1 MQGEQNEMNEF
12 FNAFLLEHTPYLMIE
27 NSVVVGAGK
36 KLLEYLDYE
45 AEDIIGINEL
55 EVLDMFGKH
64 NQIFSS
70 KVQAPYLL
78 FTKKG
83 DAVFFD
89 VKFTEHVSS
98 HRRLYIFEKK
108 ESLICKQD
116 LNTIHQ
122 LISNS
127 PFGMAV
133 ISVPDIIL
141 LNANQ
146 PWLNRLDEPYNRKE
160 VSIGR
165 RISEIMTG
173 WKDSVF
179 EKVWNTVLDSGK
191 ACHMPEYRYSGLRKG
206 VSFWNISLTPIY
218 ERGKLTYFVE
228 ITYDVTET
236 VMNRNKIKLQKDQLF
251 KQYQQFETV
260 VENMSDA
267 LFIIYPDYNAISLN
281 QEAKAIEHLFNYF
294 HINDEPP
301 KDIRYFDSQETEIPF
316 CELPFFK
323 LLQGEQLKAFR
334 ATVKTC
340 DRIHHFSISG
350 RPVYDNHKNIY
361 FSIVCIRD
369 VTTQV
374 NQDNYIL
381 KVEKEKKE
389 YLERVIAI
397 KDDFLT
403 LVSHEFK
410 TPLTVIGTAIQAL
423 ELFCGQELSEKAR
436 RYIATIK
443 QNSLR
448 QLRLVSNLLDI
459 TRGTADQ
466 IRLYRRN
473 IDIVSLTRMITE
485 SVKIYAAQKNL
496 LITFDTNIESKLIFI
511 DDEKYE
517 RVILNILSNAI
528 KFTPKGKN
536 IHVRLFHEK
545 GYINVSVRDEGVGI
559 PQDKIDVIFERFG
572 QVDNSLSRQAEG
584 SGIGL
589 YLVKMFVDKMGGTIS
604 VTSKPYEGATFM
616 VRLPDTSMDACND
629 ECDQSEV
636 DNKRITH
643 MMNIEFSDIYLSK

>member
-1 MQGEQNEMNEF
+1 MNEN
-12 FNAFLLEHTPYLMIE
+12 FNMLLMKHSPYLLVEDRI
-27 NSVVVGAGK
+27 VVDVGK
-36 KLLEYLDYE
+36 TLLDCLGYEREEIVGLD
-45 AEDIIGINEL
+45 EL
-55 EVLDMFGKH
+55 EVLEMFVGRS
-64 NQIFSS
+64 NPIISGVDQTNC
-70 KVQAPYLL
+70 LL
-78 FTKKG
+78 LTKKG
-83 DAVFFD
+83 EAVFFNIH
-89 VKFTEHVSS
+89 FAEHVSS
-98 HRRLYIFEKK
+98 RQRLYIFQKK
-108 ESLICKQD
+108 ESLYCKQD
-116 LNTIHQ
+116 LNIIHQ

-133 ISVPDIIL
+133 FSVPDIVL

-146 PWLNRLDEPYNRKE
+146 SWLNRLDEPYNKKE
-160 VSIGR
+160 ESIGKN
-165 RISEIMTG
+165 ISEIMTG
-173 WKDSVF
+173 WKGSVF
-179 EKVWNTVLDSGK
+179 ENIWNTVLITGK
-191 ACHMPEYRYSGLRKG
+191 ACHMPEYRYSGLKKG
-206 VSFWNISLTPIY
+206 ISFWNISLTPIY
-218 ERGKLTYFVE
+218 EDKRLTYFVE

-236 VMNRNKIKLQKDQLF
+236 VMNRNKIKMQKDQLF
-251 KQYQQFETV
+251 KQFQQFETV

-281 QEAKAIEHLFNYF
+281 QEAHAIKHLFNNF
-294 HINDEPP
+294 QFKCDLN
-301 KDIRYFDSQETEIPF
+301 KDIQYFDSMNNAIPYHD
-316 CELPFFK
+316 LPVFK
-323 LLQGEQLKAFR
+323 LMKGEQMKAFR
-334 ATVKTC
+334 CTVKTS
-340 DRIHHFSISG
+340 DALHHFSISG
-350 RPVYDNHKNIY
+350 RPVYDDHRNTY

-436 RYIATIK
+436 RYISTIK

-473 IDIVSLTRMITE
+473 IDIVSVTRMITD

-496 LITFDTNIESKLIFI
+496 QITFSTNIEEKPFFI

-517 RVILNILSNAI
+517 RVLLNILSNAI

-536 IHVRLFHEK
+536 IDVKLIDEGSFVT
-545 GYINVSVRDEGVGI
+545 ISVKDEGVGI
-559 PQDKIDVIFERFG
+559 PRDKLNVIFERFG

-589 YLVKMFVDKMGGTIS
+589 YLVKMFVEKMGGTIS
-604 VTSKPYEGATFM
+604 VTSMPYKGTTFVIRM
-616 VRLPDTSMDACND
+616 PNIPMEACTR
-629 ECDQSEV
+629 ESEFEEV
-636 DNKRITH
+636 DNKRIIS
-643 MMNIEFSDIYLSK
+643 MMNIEFSDIYLSRQ

>member
-1 MQGEQNEMNEF
+1 MNEF
-12 FNAFLLEHTPYLMIE
+12 FNMLLMEHTPFLLIE
-27 NSVVVGAGK
+27 DGVVVDAGEM
-36 KLLEYLDYE
+36 LLDNLGYQREELV
-45 AEDIIGINEL
+45 GVNEL
-55 EVLDMFGKH
+55 EVLDMFVGKSNH
-64 NQIFSS
+64 MLSS
-70 KVQAPYLL
+70 EVQSPYLL
-78 FTKKG
+78 STKDG
-83 DAVFFD
+83 EAVFFN
-89 VKFTEHVSS
+89 VYFSEHVSS
-98 HRRLYIFEKK
+98 HQRLYIFQKK
-108 ESLICKQD
+108 ESLSGKHD
-116 LNTIHQ
+116 LNIIHQ

-133 ISVPDIIL
+133 FSVPDIVL

-146 PWLNRLDEPYNRKE
+146 SWLNRLDEPFNRKE
-160 VSIGR
+160 ESLGKH
-165 RISEIMTG
+165 ISEIMTG

-179 EKVWNTVLDSGK
+179 ENIWTTVLTSGK
-191 ACHMPEYRYSGLRKG
+191 ACHMPEYRYSGLKKG
-206 VSFWNISLTPIY
+206 ISFWNISLTPIY
-218 ERGKLTYFVE
+218 EEGRLTYFVE
-228 ITYDVTET
+228 VTYDVTET
-236 VMNRNKIKLQKDQLF
+236 VMNRNKIKMQKDQLF
-251 KQYQQFETV
+251 KQFQQFETV

-267 LFIIYPDYNAISLN
+267 LFIIYPDYSAVSLN
-281 QEAKAIEHLFNYF
+281 QEAHAIKHLFNNFQYKG
-294 HINDEPP
+294 DTPR
-301 KDIRYFDSQETEIPF
+301 DIRYFDSQNNHIPF
-316 CELPFFK
+316 HELPVFK
-323 LLQGEQLKAFR
+323 LLKGEQLKAFR
-334 ATVKTC
+334 ATVKTA
-340 DRIHHFSISG
+340 DAMHHFSISG
-350 RPVYDNHKNIY
+350 RPVYDDHKNIY

-423 ELFCGQELSEKAR
+423 ELFCGSELSDKAR
-436 RYIATIK
+436 RYISTIK

-466 IRLYRRN
+466 IRMYKRN
-473 IDIVSLTRMITE
+473 IDIVSITRMITD

-496 LITFDTNIESKLIFI
+496 QLSFDTNIETKLFYI

-528 KFTPKGKN
+528 KFTPKGKSIRVNLLYEDGYVN
-536 IHVRLFHEK
+536 I
-545 GYINVSVRDEGVGI
+545 SVKDEGVGI
-559 PQDKIDVIFERFG
+559 PKEKLNVIFERFG

-589 YLVKMFVDKMGGTIS
+589 YLVKMFVEKMGGSIT
-604 VTSKPYEGATFM
+604 VTSMPYEGTTFQI
-616 VRLPDTSMDACND
+616 RLPDRPMEAFTKDN
-629 ECDQSEV
+629 EYGEV
-636 DNKRITH
+636 DNKRIIS
-643 MMNIEFSDIYLSK
+643 MMNIEFSDIYLSKQ

>member
-1 MQGEQNEMNEF
+1 MNEF
-12 FNAFLLEHTPYLMIE
+12 FSKLLMEHSPYLLIE
-27 NSVVVGAGK
+27 DGTVVDAGNT
-36 KLLEYLDYE
+36 LLDCMGYQREEL
-45 AEDIIGINEL
+45 IGVNEL
-55 EVLDMFGKH
+55 EVLDMFVGKNSH
-64 NQIFSS
+64 IITAGNQS
-70 KVQAPYLL
+70 PYLL

-83 DAVFFD
+83 EAVFFN
-89 VKFTEHVSS
+89 VYFSEHVSS
-98 HRRLYIFEKK
+98 HQRLYIFQKK
-108 ESLICKQD
+108 EILYSKQD

-122 LISNS
+122 LVSNS

-133 ISVPDIIL
+133 FSVPDIVL

-146 PWLNRLDEPYNRKE
+146 SWLDRLDEPFNIKE
-160 VSIGR
+160 ESIGKH
-165 RISEIMTG
+165 ISEIMTG

-179 EKVWNTVLDSGK
+179 ENIWNTVLSSGK
-191 ACHMPEYRYSGLRKG
+191 ACHMPEYRYSGLKKG

-218 ERGKLTYFVE
+218 EEERLTYFVE

-236 VMNRNKIKLQKDQLF
+236 VMNRNKIKMQKDQLF
-251 KQYQQFETV
+251 KQFQQFETV

-267 LFIIYPDYNAISLN
+267 LFIIYPDYSAVSLN
-281 QEAKAIEHLFNYF
+281 QEAHAVKHLFNNFQY
-294 HINDEPP
+294 
-301 KDIRYFDSQETEIPF
+301 KGEIPVDIQYYDSLNNLMPF
-316 CELPFFK
+316 HELPVFK
-323 LLQGEQLKAFR
+323 LLKGEQLKAFR
-334 ATVKTC
+334 ATVITP
-340 DRIHHFSISG
+340 DATHHLSISG
-350 RPVYDNHKNIY
+350 RPVYDDHKNIY

-423 ELFCGQELSEKAR
+423 ELFCGQELSDKAR
-436 RYIATIK
+436 RYISTIK

-473 IDIVSLTRMITE
+473 IDIVSITRMITD
-485 SVKIYAAQKNL
+485 SVKIYAAQNNL
-496 LITFDTNIESKLIFI
+496 QMSFNTNIETKLFYI

-517 RVILNILSNAI
+517 RILLNILSNAI

-536 IHVRLFHEK
+536 VRVNLFYSD
-545 GYINVSVRDEGVGI
+545 GFVNVSVKDEGVGI
-559 PQDKIDVIFERFG
+559 PKEKLSVIFERFG

-589 YLVKMFVDKMGGTIS
+589 YLVKMFVEKMGGSIS
-604 VTSKPYEGATFM
+604 VTSMPYEGTTFLI
-616 VRLPDTSMDACND
+616 RLPDIPMEACTKENEFD
-629 ECDQSEV
+629 EV
-636 DNKRITH
+636 DNKRIIS
-643 MMNIEFSDIYLSK
+643 MMNIEFSDIYLSKQ